1 MTETANTVAIIN
13 TEIAAIPELGTSV
26 LESGGGVSPD
36 EEWSEE
42 SSVDVRLH
50 AYGTIGSFS
59 GEQRNESS
67 QEFSQLNSNITHN
80 ITFRH
85 TIENV
90 SFGNLPPSV
99 MTEIFKDGRA
109 FSHFIEAWLA
119 ITYPLTHIKRCKQYD
134 HTDVNDET
142 VKYDQKTF
150 TKRGCKYMPSNMIG
164 EGRTFNQE
172 IFKKKANQLIY
183 IIVSNVHFPEIMV
196 RFVKGCDL
204 IVDYPTGNI
213 PFKDFDK
220 FFN

>member
-1 MTETANTVAIIN
+1 MSETANTV
-13 TEIAAIPELGTSV
+13 
-26 LESGGGVSPD
+26 
-36 EEWSEE
+36 
-42 SSVDVRLH
+42 DVRSLPVD
-50 AYGTIGSFS
+50 GL
-59 GEQRNESS
+59 SS
-67 QEFSQLNSNITHN
+67 NDIVASEIICPPGLSNITYN
-80 ITFRH
+80 TTFRH

-90 SFGNLPPSV
+90 SFGSLPPST
-99 MTEIFKDGRA
+99 MIEIFKDGRA

-119 ITYPLTHIKRCKQYD
+119 ITYPLIHIKRCKQYD

-150 TKRGCKYMPSNMIG
+150 TKGGCKYMPSNMIG

-172 IFKKKANQLIY
+172 IFEKKAKQLIY
-183 IIVSNVHFPEIMV
+183 IIVSNVHFPDIMV

-204 IVDYPTGNI
+204 IVDYPTGSI

>member
-1 MTETANTVAIIN
+1 MAEQPDTTAMMN
-13 TEIAAIPELGTSV
+13 TENSV
-26 LESGGGVSPD
+26 IVGSGIIYP
-36 EEWSEE
+36 
-42 SSVDVRLH
+42 SSVID
-50 AYGTIGSFS
+50 
-59 GEQRNESS
+59 
-67 QEFSQLNSNITHN
+67 ITHN
-80 ITFRH
+80 TTFRH
-85 TIENV
+85 TIENI
-90 SFGNLPPSV
+90 SFGSLPTSV
-99 MTEIFKDGRA
+99 MIEIFQDGRA

-150 TKRGCKYMPSNMIG
+150 TKNGCKYMPSNMIG
-164 EGRTFNQE
+164 EGRRFNPE
-172 IFKKKANQLIY
+172 IFEKKAKQLIY

-196 RFVKGCDL
+196 RFIKGCDL

>member
-1 MTETANTVAIIN
+1 MTEQSDTGVIIN
-13 TEIAAIPELGTSV
+13 TELSAIPDIETSVGEQLEEREPEYVRMKVAIPEL
-26 LESGGGVSPD
+26 VS
-36 EEWSEE
+36 SI
-42 SSVDVRLH
+42 V
-50 AYGTIGSFS
+50 I
-59 GEQRNESS
+59 
-67 QEFSQLNSNITHN
+67 SNITHN
-80 ITFRH
+80 TTFRH

-119 ITYPLTHIKRCKQYD
+119 INYPLIHIKRCKQYD

-150 TKRGCKYMPSNMIG
+150 TKNGCKYMPSNMIG

-172 IFKKKANQLIY
+172 IFEKKANQLIY

-196 RFVKGCDL
+196 RFVRGCDL